1 MSGNKGTLVLT
12 QPDAYAFYTSW
23 HKLSLSLDNLIKN
36 ACFSFNVATAL
47 TKSSGTL
54 PHVLTDLQVVTGLA
68 TLQSAVQDLSHAYI
82 AHTNTVLGR
91 APGTSL
97 NLLALANPL
106 ENGLLSQRPAGS
118 LTKADA
124 EEPKKKRKRAPH
136 DPNAPKRALTP
147 YFLYMQ
153 TARAKIAQELG
164 PSAKPKDVADE
175 GTRRWATMPEAEKNV
190 RAPDPIYIEF
200 FSN

>member
-1 MSGNKGTLVLT
+1 MSDLPNTIVPSISEKL
-12 QPDAYAFYTSW
+12 FTSW
-23 HKLSLSLDNLIKN
+23 QHLSLSLQQLIATAYLFFNLIAILLNN
-36 ACFSFNVATAL
+36 ARPS
-47 TKSSGTL
+47 
-54 PHVLTDLQVVTGLA
+54 HILTDIQVVTGLA

-97 NLLALANPL
+97 NLLGLANPL
-106 ENGLLSQRPAGS
+106 ENGLLAAAQRPAS
-118 LTKADA
+118 PLTKTDA

-153 TARAKIAQELG
+153 TARSKIAAELG
-164 PSAKPKDVADE
+164 PTAKPKDVADE
-175 GTRRWATMPEAEKNV
+175 GTRRWANMPEAEKKV
-190 RAPDPIYIEF
+190 SPA
-200 FSN
+200 S